1 MGNMPFTLG
10 ITGGIGS
17 GKSLISRLLRLLYG
31 IPVYDCDTAAK
42 TLYDTD
48 ADLRDDLIGLLGKA
62 LYDTPRGTL
71 NRPLLADIIF
81 NNKEKLTAVESLV
94 HPRVLKD
101 FIRWRAD
108 SAAQV
113 VAVESAILLK
123 SVVADSCDAVL
134 FVEADKAERLLL
146 TKQRD
151 HATDQQVAGRMAQQQ
166 DQLHYTS
173 TNVPVIPIFNGM
185 NKPILPQLELLIP
198 YLTGKGLLK

>member
-1 MGNMPFTLG
+1 MGEVPFTLG

-17 GKSLISRLLRLLYG
+17 GKSLISHLLRLLYG
-31 IPVYDCDTAAK
+31 IPVYDCDVAAK
-42 TLYDTD
+42 ALYDTD
-48 ADLRDDLIGLLGKA
+48 AELRADLIGLLGKA
-62 LYDTPRGTL
+62 LYATPQGTL

-81 NNKEKLTAVESLV
+81 NNKEKLTSVESLV

-108 SAAQV
+108 RAAQV

-166 DQLHYTS
+166 DELHYTS
-173 TNVPVIPIFNGM
+173 TNIPVIPIFNGM
-185 NKPILPQLELLIP
+185 NKPLLPQLELLIP

>member
-17 GKSLISRLLRLLYG
+17 GKSLISHLLRLLYG

-198 YLTGKGLLK
+198 YLTGRGLLK

>member
-17 GKSLISRLLRLLYG
+17 GKSLISHLLRLLYG

-62 LYDTPRGTL
+62 LYDTPQGTL

-198 YLTGKGLLK
+198 YLTGRGLLK

>member
-1 MGNMPFTLG
+1 MGEVPFTLG

-17 GKSLISRLLRLLYG
+17 GKSLISHLLRLLYG
-31 IPVYDCDTAAK
+31 IPVYDCDSAAK
-42 TLYDTD
+42 SLYDTD
-48 ADLRDDLIGLLGKA
+48 AELRADLIGLLGKA
-62 LYDTPRGTL
+62 LYATPQGTL

-81 NNKEKLTAVESLV
+81 NNKEKLTSVESLV

-101 FIRWRAD
+101 FIKWRAE

>member
-17 GKSLISRLLRLLYG
+17 GKSLISHLLRLLYG

-62 LYDTPRGTL
+62 LYDTPQGTL

-173 TNVPVIPIFNGM
+173 TKVPVIPIFNGM

>member
-1 MGNMPFTLG
+1 MGEVPFTLG

-17 GKSLISRLLRLLYG
+17 GKSLISHLLRLLYG
-31 IPVYDCDTAAK
+31 IPVYDCDSAAK
-42 TLYDTD
+42 ELYDTD
-48 ADLRDDLIGLLGKA
+48 AELRADLIGLLGKA
-62 LYDTPRGTL
+62 LYATPRGTL

-81 NNKEKLTAVESLV
+81 DNKEKLTAVESLV

-101 FIRWRAD
+101 FIKWRTD

-123 SVVADSCDAVL
+123 SIVADSCDAVL

>member
-17 GKSLISRLLRLLYG
+17 GKSLISHLLRLLYG

-62 LYDTPRGTL
+62 LYDTPQGTL

-101 FIRWRAD
+101 FIKWRTD

-123 SVVADSCDAVL
+123 SIVADSCDVVL

-173 TNVPVIPIFNGM
+173 TDVPVIPIFNGM

>member
-1 MGNMPFTLG
+1 MGDMPFTLG

-62 LYDTPRGTL
+62 LYDTPQGTL

-173 TNVPVIPIFNGM
+173 TKVPVIPIFNGM

>member
-1 MGNMPFTLG
+1 MGDMPFTLG

-31 IPVYDCDTAAK
+31 IPVYDCDSAAK
-42 TLYDTD
+42 VLYDTD
-48 ADLRDDLIGLLGKA
+48 AELRADLIGLLGKA
-62 LYDTPRGTL
+62 LYATPQGTL

-81 NNKEKLTAVESLV
+81 NNKEKLTSVESLV

-101 FIRWRAD
+101 FIKWRTD

>member
-1 MGNMPFTLG
+1 MGSMPFTLG

-81 NNKEKLTAVESLV
+81 NNKEKMTAVESLV

-101 FIRWRAD
+101 FIKWRTD
-108 SAAQV
+108 SATQV

-123 SVVADSCDAVL
+123 SIVVDSCDAVL

-173 TNVPVIPIFNGM
+173 TKVPVIPIFNGM

>member
-17 GKSLISRLLRLLYG
+17 GKSLISHLLRLLYG

-166 DQLHYTS
+166 NQLHYTS

>member
-17 GKSLISRLLRLLYG
+17 GKSLISHLLRLLYG

-173 TNVPVIPIFNGM
+173 TKVPVIPIFNGM

>member
-17 GKSLISRLLRLLYG
+17 GKSLISHLLRLLYG

-48 ADLRDDLIGLLGKA
+48 AELRADLIGLLGKA
-62 LYDTPRGTL
+62 LYDTPQGTL

-173 TNVPVIPIFNGM
+173 TNVPVLPIFNGM

-198 YLTGKGLLK
+198 YLTGRGLLK

>member
-17 GKSLISRLLRLLYG
+17 GKSLISHLLRLLYG

>member
-1 MGNMPFTLG
+1 MGSMPFTLG

-17 GKSLISRLLRLLYG
+17 GKSLISHLLRLLYG

-198 YLTGKGLLK
+198 YLTGRGLLK

>member
-1 MGNMPFTLG
+1 MGEVPFTLG

-17 GKSLISRLLRLLYG
+17 GKSLISHLLRLLYG
-31 IPVYDCDTAAK
+31 IPVYDCDSAAK
-42 TLYDTD
+42 SLYDTD
-48 ADLRDDLIGLLGKA
+48 AELRADLIGLLGKA
-62 LYDTPRGTL
+62 LYATPQGTL

-81 NNKEKLTAVESLV
+81 NNKEKLTSVESLV

-101 FIRWRAD
+101 FIKWRAE

-123 SVVADSCDAVL
+123 SVVAGSCDAVL

>member
-17 GKSLISRLLRLLYG
+17 GKSLISHLLRLLYG

-173 TNVPVIPIFNGM
+173 TNVPVLPIFNGM

-198 YLTGKGLLK
+198 YLTGRGLLK

>member
-1 MGNMPFTLG
+1 M
-10 ITGGIGS
+10 
-17 GKSLISRLLRLLYG
+17 
-31 IPVYDCDTAAK
+31 
-42 TLYDTD
+42 
-48 ADLRDDLIGLLGKA
+48 
-62 LYDTPRGTL
+62 
-71 NRPLLADIIF
+71 
-81 NNKEKLTAVESLV
+81 TAVESLV

-101 FIRWRAD
+101 FIKWRTD

-123 SVVADSCDAVL
+123 SIVVDSCDAVL

-173 TNVPVIPIFNGM
+173 TKVPVIPIFNGM

>member
-1 MGNMPFTLG
+1 MGEVPFTLG

-17 GKSLISRLLRLLYG
+17 GKSLISHLLRLLYG

-62 LYDTPRGTL
+62 LYNTPRGTL

-101 FIRWRAD
+101 FIKWRAD

-123 SVVADSCDAVL
+123 SIVADSCDAVL

-151 HATDQQVAGRMAQQQ
+151 HATDQQVASRMAQQQ

-173 TNVPVIPIFNGM
+173 TKVPVIPIFNGM

-198 YLTGKGLLK
+198 HLTGKGLLK

>member
-17 GKSLISRLLRLLYG
+17 GKSLISHLLRLLYG

-48 ADLRDDLIGLLGKA
+48 TDLRDDLIGLLGKA
-62 LYDTPRGTL
+62 LYDTPQGTL

-101 FIRWRAD
+101 FIKWRTD
-108 SAAQV
+108 SAALV

-123 SVVADSCDAVL
+123 SIVADSCDAVL
-134 FVEADKAERLLL
+134 FVEANKAERLLL

-166 DQLHYTS
+166 DQLHHTS
-173 TNVPVIPIFNGM
+173 TKVPVIPIFNGM

>member
-17 GKSLISRLLRLLYG
+17 GKSLISHLLRLLYG

-62 LYDTPRGTL
+62 LYDTPQGTL

-173 TNVPVIPIFNGM
+173 TKVPVIPIFNGM

-198 YLTGKGLLK
+198 YLTGRGLLK

>member
-17 GKSLISRLLRLLYG
+17 GKSLISQLLRLLYG

-42 TLYDTD
+42 SLYDTD
-48 ADLRDDLIGLLGKA
+48 AELRADLIGLLGKA
-62 LYDTPRGTL
+62 LYATPQGTL

-81 NNKEKLTAVESLV
+81 NNKEKLTSVESLV

-101 FIRWRAD
+101 FIKWRAE

-123 SVVADSCDAVL
+123 SVVADSCDTVL

-173 TNVPVIPIFNGM
+173 TKVPVIPIFNGM

>member
-17 GKSLISRLLRLLYG
+17 GKSLISHLLRLLYG

-123 SVVADSCDAVL
+123 SIVVDSCDAVL

-173 TNVPVIPIFNGM
+173 TKVPVIPIFNGM

-198 YLTGKGLLK
+198 YLTGRGLLK